1 MHGPT
6 DFGINGVP
14 AFVFNGGLVTCGA
27 QEPAVLARIIDVARE
42 LEPLPASADD
52 EEAALAASLI
62 GDVGLS

>member
-1 MHGPT
+1 MRALSVSEYDSKFLST
-6 DFGINGVP
+6 
-14 AFVFNGGLVTCGA
+14 ANGGLVTCGA

-42 LEPLPASADD
+42 SEPLPASADD